1 MLLRNFCGKSV
12 AGYNE
17 ESRLGKGRTKTGRIV
32 KKLMELSR
40 KGIEG
45 LKKAWKQKQKKK
57 RFYWHFRDKVITIW
71 VVDLMYRIRTRNEAR
86 MSPGYLI

>member
-57 RFYWHFRDKVITIW
+57 KDFTGISEIKS
-71 VVDLMYRIRTRNEAR
+71 LP
-86 MSPGYLI
+86 SGL

>member
-1 MLLRNFCGKSV
+1 MLLGNFCGKPI

-17 ESRLGKGRTKTGRIV
+17 ESRLGKGRTKTERIV

-45 LKKAWKQKQKKK
+45 LKKAWKQKWKKTDFTGISEIK
-57 RFYWHFRDKVITIW
+57 S
-71 VVDLMYRIRTRNEAR
+71 LPCE
-86 MSPGYLI
+86 L